1 MELRRT
7 VAHCANPFLPVTM
20 VWAYDQIRS
29 LTRYRPVVLTQ
40 AVQNRDVFP
49 VDHLFSAE
57 DLPAWEQGLY
67 RVVRKVRGTYAGYVP
82 ILQRA
87 RVGVLHAHFGQEGY
101 RCLSASRGAGVPLVT
116 SFYGLDVSQLPR
128 RRSWRRR
135 FGRLF
140 DEGERFL
147 VEGSHMGERLVDLG
161 CPPEKVCLQ
170 RLGVDLDQIPFCPP
184 ESRGDGASV
193 VLMYATFREKKGH
206 IYGLRA
212 FHRVLDAFPAARMR
226 VIGDGPLRAEIAHEI
241 QILDLAGRVSL
252 LGMRPHAECLEE
264 LRQATVLLYP
274 SVTASDGDT
283 EGGAPVGLIE
293 AMASGLPIVS
303 SWHADIPEVVPD
315 GRCGLLARERDVAGL
330 AKGLE
335 AVLGCAQ
342 LRKSLGKAG
351 RAHVEANHNLRQQG
365 RRLEAIYDRVVEG

>member
-1 MELRRT
+1 VETRRT
-7 VAHCANPFLPVTM
+7 VAHCANPFLPLTM

-29 LTRYRPVVLTQ
+29 LARYRPVVLTQ
-40 AVQNRDVFP
+40 AVQNRDIFP

-57 DLPAWEQGLY
+57 DLPVWEQGLY
-67 RVVRKVRGTYAGYVP
+67 RAVRKVRGTYAGYVP
-82 ILQRA
+82 ILRRE
-87 RVGVLHAHFGQEGY
+87 RVDVMHAHFGQEGY
-101 RCLSASRGAGVPLVT
+101 RCLAARRGAGAPLVT

-128 RRSWRRR
+128 QRPWRRR
-135 FGRLF
+135 FCRLF

-147 VEGSHMGERLVDLG
+147 VEGSHMGGRLVALG
-161 CPPEKVCLQ
+161 CPLEKVCLQ

-184 ESRGDGASV
+184 ESRADGAPV

-212 FHRVLDAFPAARMR
+212 FHRVLDAFPDARMR

-241 QILDLAGRVSL
+241 QALGLVDRVVL
-252 LGMRPHAECLEE
+252 RGMQPHAECLEE

-293 AMASGLPIVS
+293 AMASGLPVVS

-315 GRCGLLARERDVAGL
+315 GLCGLLARERDVAGL
-330 AKGLE
+330 AEGLE
-335 AVLGCAQ
+335 AILGCAQ
-342 LRKSLGKAG
+342 LRTSLGQAG
-351 RAHVEANHNLRQQG
+351 RAHVEANHNLRLQG
-365 RRLEAIYDRVVEG
+365 RRLEAIYDRVVDR